1 MKEGGGERDLEKK
14 TILVHQEEG
23 KAVVVLVL
31 VGVCFR
37 GSTLTHD

>member
-23 KAVVVLVL
+23 KAVVVLV
-31 VGVCFR
+31 GVCFR

>member
-1 MKEGGGERDLEKK
+1 MKEGGERDLEKK

-23 KAVVVLVL
+23 KAVVVLVVVL
-31 VGVCFR
+31 CFR